1 MLYIDLD
8 GLKAINDRHGHDTG
22 DELLKIVALRLRA
35 ALRARDVVS
44 RLGGDEFAC
53 LLTDLLNR

>member
-1 MLYIDLD
+1 MLYVDLD

-22 DELLKIVALRLRA
+22 DDLLKIVAARLRA
-35 ALRARDVVS
+35 ALRAQDVVS

-53 LLTDLLNR
+53 C